1 MIMKLKVIIKEFLK
15 KYWKFILAFTGLNFF
30 LFYNTFLKEHVY
42 HQKFLWPTILLQLF
56 SEVAIISLYAVLK
69 NKKWKIGKIFI
80 PIFIL
85 LGLSHLVITPFYQ
98 TYDENAHIARVY
110 SITDGNFIAK
120 ADENGEYIREFPSSF
135 MEVMTD
141 AFQDQLYYRK
151 VKKNLLMKDNN
162 DKEGIAF
169 SNTVSYNPIAYV
181 PAIVGVS
188 LGRTLNLPTVL
199 TTYLGRFCT
208 MIVFA
213 VMCYFALKN
222 MPKYKEFMLLIM
234 LLPTTVQQGMAYSG
248 DAMLFGAAFLLIA
261 ISLKYIYDKKVKI
274 SGSQISLMVILIFL
288 IANCKSIVYLPIAFL
303 LLLIPKE
310 RFKKPSIK
318 LIIVGAM
325 IVAAGVSLLWTLTQ
339 TPASSDVDV
348 ATEGGF
354 GYILTHPFDYG
365 STLIGTLMND
375 FYGLIAQLFGQEISP
390 YFIKHTPS
398 IYTVIFIVLAFSLLY
413 RNIERVM
420 IKRAEKVLYA
430 LIPIMIVAL
439 VYTASFTQW
448 GEVKIEDYTIW
459 GIQGRYFT
467 PLALLLPL
475 CLQPKKYEKRNP
487 ISVDYVF
494 MFGVFANS
502 CILACKFLYNF

>member
-151 VKKNLLMKDNN
+151 VKKNLLMKDNK

-199 TTYLGRFCT
+199 TTYLGRFYDDRICCNVLFCAKKHAKIQGIYAADNASSYNGST
-208 MIVFA
+208 RNGVFWRCN
-213 VMCYFALKN
+213 V
-222 MPKYKEFMLLIM
+222 
-234 LLPTTVQQGMAYSG
+234 VWG
-248 DAMLFGAAFLLIA
+248 
-261 ISLKYIYDKKVKI
+261 
-274 SGSQISLMVILIFL
+274 
-288 IANCKSIVYLPIAFL
+288 
-303 LLLIPKE
+303 
-310 RFKKPSIK
+310 
-318 LIIVGAM
+318 
-325 IVAAGVSLLWTLTQ
+325 GVS
-339 TPASSDVDV
+339 
-348 ATEGGF
+348 F
-354 GYILTHPFDYG
+354 NCYI
-365 STLIGTLMND
+365 S
-375 FYGLIAQLFGQEISP
+375 
-390 YFIKHTPS
+390 K
-398 IYTVIFIVLAFSLLY
+398 IYL
-413 RNIERVM
+413 
-420 IKRAEKVLYA
+420 
-430 LIPIMIVAL
+430 
-439 VYTASFTQW
+439 
-448 GEVKIEDYTIW
+448 
-459 GIQGRYFT
+459 
-467 PLALLLPL
+467 
-475 CLQPKKYEKRNP
+475 
-487 ISVDYVF
+487 
-494 MFGVFANS
+494 
-502 CILACKFLYNF
+502 